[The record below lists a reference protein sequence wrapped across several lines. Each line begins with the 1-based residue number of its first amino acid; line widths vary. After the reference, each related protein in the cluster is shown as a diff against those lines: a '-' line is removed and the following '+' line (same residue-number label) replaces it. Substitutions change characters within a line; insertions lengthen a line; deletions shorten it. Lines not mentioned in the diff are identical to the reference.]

1 VWLRL
6 CNCKIRGFTLGYPG
20 FPPLKLRVNHRDY
33 RWPEQPL
40 VVVCLDGSSFDYLQ
54 ETSARGMTPFL
65 TSLVDRGQFRMV
77 DAAMPTFTN
86 PNNISI
92 VTGVP
97 PSQHGISG
105 NSFLDRATG
114 RPVMM
119 NNASLLRAETIPAAF
134 ARAGAKVA
142 IITAKD
148 KLRHLLGAGLE
159 GICHSAEQKGQSVYS
174 AALSEYVLRRGV
186 ELMRSIRPSIMYL
199 STSDYVQHSQPPG
212 SGEANRFYAA
222 IDYELAELDRTGA
235 IVVITADHGMNA
247 KTDEHGSLN
256 AVFLQTL
263 LDGWF
268 GPGATTVILPIS
280 DPYVRHHGSLGSFAT
295 VYLTN
300 GVDSSVLVRRL
311 SEIAGIELVLE
322 RRAACRRFELPY
334 DLTGDVVVCAD
345 VATVLGARPDDH
357 DLSALSGP
365 LRSHG
370 GLAERE
376 VPMLFN
382 RRIALDREARN
393 LRNYDA
399 FWVGLNCTAA

>member
-1 VWLRL
+1 MWLRV
-6 CNCKIRGFTLGYPG
+6 CNCKTRGFTLGYPG
-20 FPPLKLRVNHRDY
+20 FPPLKLRVNGRDY

-65 TSLVDRGQFRMV
+65 TSLVDRGQFRIV

-97 PSQHGISG
+97 PSRHGISG

-114 RPVMM
+114 RAVMM

-186 ELMRSIRPSIMYL
+186 ELMRSFRPSIMYL

-235 IVVITADHGMNA
+235 IVVITADHGMND
-247 KTDEHGSLN
+247 KTDEHGRPN
-256 AVFLQTL
+256 AVFLQTP

-268 GPGATTVILPIS
+268 GPGATTVILPIT

-311 SEIAGIELVLE
+311 SE
-322 RRAACRRFELPY
+322 
-334 DLTGDVVVCAD
+334 
-345 VATVLGARPDDH
+345 
-357 DLSALSGP
+357 SG
-365 LRSHG
+365 
-370 GLAERE
+370 
-376 VPMLFN
+376 N
-382 RRIALDREARN
+382 
-393 LRNYDA
+393 
-399 FWVGLNCTAA
+399 